1 MRYEWDPKKNEW
13 LKKERNIS
21 FEKIVFHLSQG
32 DVWRVA
38 DHPDQENYPGQ
49 RIYFVVVEDY
59 IYLVRHVVED
69 DYVFL
74 KTIIPNRKQP
84 SHITKSRRV
93 NTMKYDKEEKSII
106 DAYEKG
112 TMKLSKPSS
121 KEIEAIKATANKTF
135 VKDRRITIRLYD
147 HDYQGIQKK
156 AIEMGIPY
164 QTLISG
170 IIHRYI
176 EGDLTTKTG

>member
-1 MRYEWDPKKNEW
+1 
-13 LKKERNIS
+13 
-21 FEKIVFHLSQG
+21 
-32 DVWRVA
+32 
-38 DHPDQENYPGQ
+38 
-49 RIYFVVVEDY
+49 
-59 IYLVRHVVED
+59 
-69 DYVFL
+69 
-74 KTIIPNRKQP
+74 
-84 SHITKSRRV
+84 
-93 NTMKYDKEEKSII
+93 MKYDKEEKTII

-112 TMKLSKPSS
+112 EMVLSKPSK
-121 KEIEAIKATANKTF
+121 KEIEAIKATARKTL

-176 EGDLTTKTG
+176 EGDLKSKTG